1 MKKKKYDILVKIKK
15 ISKSKLVNNLNNL
28 NSEKG
33 KLEDIKDYLE
43 KTLKSSQPS
52 SEEISGIQLR
62 QISIFNE
69 ELIKKLE
76 VSKNRYRHLNNE
88 INSNLEQINRIEK
101 QREKIISKKRKIE
114 KIEIEAIENRKE
126 IFRNKIS
133 RIQSQWHYNCTL
145 TASYGFY

>member
-15 ISKSKLVNNLNNL
+15 INKSKLVNNLNNL

-43 KTLKSSQPS
+43 KTLKSSQLS
-52 SEEISGIQLR
+52 SEEISGVQLR
-62 QISIFNE
+62 QISYFNE

-88 INSNLEQINRIEK
+88 INSNLEQINKIEK

-114 KIEIEAIENRKE
+114 KIEIEALENKKE

-133 RIQSQWHYNCTL
+133 PI
-145 TASYGFY
+145 

>member
-15 ISKSKLVNNLNNL
+15 INKSKLVNNLNNL
-28 NSEKG
+28 NSEKV
-33 KLEDIKDYLE
+33 KLEDITDYLE

-52 SEEISGIQLR
+52 SEEISGVQLR
-62 QISIFNE
+62 QISNFNE

-76 VSKNRYRHLNNE
+76 VSKNRYKHLNNE
-88 INSNLEQINRIEK
+88 INSNLEQINKIEK

-114 KIEIEAIENRKE
+114 KIEIEALENKKE

-133 RIQSQWHYNCTL
+133 PI
-145 TASYGFY
+145 

>member
-1 MKKKKYDILVKIKK
+1 MKKKQYDILAKIKK
-15 ISKSKLVNNLNNL
+15 INKSKLVNNLNNL

-33 KLEDIKDYLE
+33 KLEDITDYLE

-52 SEEISGIQLR
+52 SEEISGVQLR
-62 QISIFNE
+62 QISYFNE

-88 INSNLEQINRIEK
+88 INSNLEQINKIEK

-114 KIEIEAIENRKE
+114 KIEIEALENKKE

-133 RIQSQWHYNCTL
+133 PI
-145 TASYGFY
+145 

>member
-15 ISKSKLVNNLNNL
+15 INKSKLVNNLNNL

-52 SEEISGIQLR
+52 SEEISGVQLR
-62 QISIFNE
+62 QISYFNE

-88 INSNLEQINRIEK
+88 INSNLEQINKIEK

-114 KIEIEAIENRKE
+114 KIEIEAIENKKE

-133 RIQSQWHYNCTL
+133 RI
-145 TASYGFY
+145 

>member
-15 ISKSKLVNNLNNL
+15 INKIKLVNNLNNL

-52 SEEISGIQLR
+52 SEEISGVQLR
-62 QISIFNE
+62 QISYFNE

-88 INSNLEQINRIEK
+88 INSNLEQINKIEK

-114 KIEIEAIENRKE
+114 KIEIEALENKKE

-133 RIQSQWHYNCTL
+133 PI
-145 TASYGFY
+145 

>member
-1 MKKKKYDILVKIKK
+1 MKKKQYDILVKIKK
-15 ISKSKLVNNLNNL
+15 INKSKLVNNLNNL

-52 SEEISGIQLR
+52 SEEISGVQLR

-114 KIEIEAIENRKE
+114 KIEIEALENKKE

-133 RIQSQWHYNCTL
+133 PI
-145 TASYGFY
+145 

>member
-15 ISKSKLVNNLNNL
+15 INKSKLVNNLNNL

-52 SEEISGIQLR
+52 SEEISGVQLR
-62 QISIFNE
+62 QISYFNE

-88 INSNLEQINRIEK
+88 INSNLKQINKIEK

-114 KIEIEAIENRKE
+114 KIEIEALENKKE

-133 RIQSQWHYNCTL
+133 RI
-145 TASYGFY
+145 

>member
-1 MKKKKYDILVKIKK
+1 MKKKKYEILVKIKK
-15 ISKSKLVNNLNNL
+15 INKSKLVNNLNNL

-52 SEEISGIQLR
+52 SEEISGVQLR
-62 QISIFNE
+62 QISYFNE

-88 INSNLEQINRIEK
+88 INSNLEQINKIEK

-114 KIEIEAIENRKE
+114 KIEIEALENKKE

-133 RIQSQWHYNCTL
+133 PI
-145 TASYGFY
+145 

>member
-15 ISKSKLVNNLNNL
+15 INKSKLVNNLNNL

-52 SEEISGIQLR
+52 SEEISGVQLR
-62 QISIFNE
+62 QISYFNE

-88 INSNLEQINRIEK
+88 INSNLEQINKIEK
-101 QREKIISKKRKIE
+101 QREKIISKKKKIE
-114 KIEIEAIENRKE
+114 KIEIEALENKKE

-133 RIQSQWHYNCTL
+133 PI
-145 TASYGFY
+145 

>member
-1 MKKKKYDILVKIKK
+1 MRKKKYDILVKIKK
-15 ISKSKLVNNLNNL
+15 INKSKLVNNLNNL

-52 SEEISGIQLR
+52 SEEISGVQLR
-62 QISIFNE
+62 QISYFNE

-88 INSNLEQINRIEK
+88 INSNLEQINKIEK
-101 QREKIISKKRKIE
+101 QREKIISNKRKIE
-114 KIEIEAIENRKE
+114 KIEIEALENKKE

-133 RIQSQWHYNCTL
+133 PI
-145 TASYGFY
+145 

>member
-15 ISKSKLVNNLNNL
+15 INKSKLVNNLNNL
-28 NSEKG
+28 NNEKG

-52 SEEISGIQLR
+52 SEEISGVQLR

-88 INSNLEQINRIEK
+88 INSNLEQINKIEK

-133 RIQSQWHYNCTL
+133 RI
-145 TASYGFY
+145 

>member
-15 ISKSKLVNNLNNL
+15 INKSKLVNNLNNL

-52 SEEISGIQLR
+52 SEEISGVQLR
-62 QISIFNE
+62 QISNFNE

-88 INSNLEQINRIEK
+88 INSNLEQINKIEK

-114 KIEIEAIENRKE
+114 KVEIEALENKKE

-133 RIQSQWHYNCTL
+133 PI
-145 TASYGFY
+145 

>member
-15 ISKSKLVNNLNNL
+15 INKSKLVNNLNNL

-43 KTLKSSQPS
+43 KTLKSSQLS
-52 SEEISGIQLR
+52 SEEISGVQLR
-62 QISIFNE
+62 QISYFNE

-88 INSNLEQINRIEK
+88 INSNLEQINKIEK
-101 QREKIISKKRKIE
+101 QREKIIYKKRKIE
-114 KIEIEAIENRKE
+114 KIEIEALENTKE

-133 RIQSQWHYNCTL
+133 PI
-145 TASYGFY
+145 

>member
-1 MKKKKYDILVKIKK
+1 MKKKQYDILVKIKK
-15 ISKSKLVNNLNNL
+15 INKSKLVNNLNNL
-28 NSEKG
+28 NNEKG
-33 KLEDIKDYLE
+33 KLEDITDYLE

-52 SEEISGIQLR
+52 SEEISGVQLR

-76 VSKNRYRHLNNE
+76 VSKNRYTHLNNE
-88 INSNLEQINRIEK
+88 INSNLKQINRIEK

-114 KIEIEAIENRKE
+114 KIEIEAIENKKE

-133 RIQSQWHYNCTL
+133 RI
-145 TASYGFY
+145 

>member
-15 ISKSKLVNNLNNL
+15 INKIKLVNNLNNL

-52 SEEISGIQLR
+52 SEEISGVQLR
-62 QISIFNE
+62 QISYFNE

-114 KIEIEAIENRKE
+114 KIEIEAIENKKE

-133 RIQSQWHYNCTL
+133 RI
-145 TASYGFY
+145 

>member
-1 MKKKKYDILVKIKK
+1 MKKKQYDILVKIKK
-15 ISKSKLVNNLNNL
+15 INKSKLVNNLNNL

-33 KLEDIKDYLE
+33 KLEDIKNYLE
-43 KTLKSSQPS
+43 KTLKSSQLS
-52 SEEISGIQLR
+52 SEEISGVQLR
-62 QISIFNE
+62 QISNFNE

-88 INSNLEQINRIEK
+88 INSNLEQINKIEK

-114 KIEIEAIENRKE
+114 KIEIEALENKKE

-133 RIQSQWHYNCTL
+133 PI
-145 TASYGFY
+145 

>member
-15 ISKSKLVNNLNNL
+15 INKSKLVNNLNNL

-43 KTLKSSQPS
+43 KTLKSSQLS
-52 SEEISGIQLR
+52 SEEISGVQLR
-62 QISIFNE
+62 QISYFNE

-88 INSNLEQINRIEK
+88 INSNLEQINKIEK

-114 KIEIEAIENRKE
+114 RIEIEALENKKE
-126 IFRNKIS
+126 TFRNKIS
-133 RIQSQWHYNCTL
+133 PI
-145 TASYGFY
+145 